1 MTPSIDLSAETTLGW
16 TEWGILIAI
25 AAIACLYLW
34 RKFFIKKGCACSSCG
49 KAKGCSR
56 KPQQENE
63 LRHSITFEK

>member
-1 MTPSIDLSAETTLGW
+1 MFFVQKFHRHQNFFVKKSAAVDKTRASLQ
-16 TEWGILIAI
+16 
-25 AAIACLYLW
+25 W